1 MADQRTD
8 PVYHREGQMYAH
20 NTTLSSI
27 APLSS
32 LPASTQPLFKPPPD
46 TTKTPYILT
55 SPSTIFH
62 AQGGG
67 QPSDVGTITLTS
79 PTPDGNDPKFT
90 VHQVRKVDASAAILH
105 LGTFAPEEPRFTDAE
120 VGLEVKQAVDVPT
133 RVLHSRL
140 HTAGHV
146 LGLAIHLLSRAGEAG
161 LPRDLRDG
169 KASHYPGAAF
179 VENIGLIPGDAK
191 ARIQDKVDELVAQDL
206 GVAIHF
212 WTGEEAGT
220 KCISGLDGA
229 AVGEGDEVRVV
240 DIGGL
245 GSYPCG
251 GTHVACLK
259 ELGRVVVRG
268 IKRQKG
274 ISKVSYEVVDA

>member
-1 MADQRTD
+1 MTDQKTD
-8 PVYHREGQMYAH
+8 PLYHREGH
-20 NTTLSSI
+20 LHTHTTTLSSI

-32 LPASTQPLFKPPPD
+32 LPSTTQPLFKPPPS
-46 TTKTPYILT
+46 KTPYILT
-55 SPSTIFH
+55 TPSTIFH

-67 QPSDVGTITLTS
+67 QPSDIGTITLTK

-90 VHQVRKVDASAAILH
+90 VHQVRKVDPSILH
-105 LGTFAPEEPRFTDAE
+105 LGTFDPEEPTFTEQE
-120 VGLEVKQAVDVPT
+120 VGLEVRQDIDVPT

-140 HTAGHV
+140 HTGGHV

-161 LPRDLRDG
+161 LPQDLKDG

-179 VENIGLIPGDAK
+179 VENVGLIPGDAK
-191 ARIQDKVDELVAQDL
+191 ARIQEKVDELVSRDL

-212 WTGEEAGT
+212 WSGEDAGH

-229 AVGEGDEVRVV
+229 AVGDGEEVRVV

-251 GTHVACLK
+251 GTHVKTLK
-259 ELGRVVVRG
+259 ELGRVVVRN

>member
-1 MADQRTD
+1 MADQKTD
-8 PVYHREGQMYAH
+8 PLYHREGH
-20 NTTLSSI
+20 LHTHTTTLSSI
-27 APLSS
+27 TPLSS
-32 LPASTQPLFKPPPD
+32 LPAATQPLFKPPPD
-46 TTKTPYILT
+46 KEPYILT
-55 SPSTIFH
+55 TPSTIFH

-67 QPSDVGTITLTS
+67 QPSDTGTITLTS
-79 PTPDGNDPKFT
+79 PTPSGNDPKFA
-90 VHQVRKVDASAAILH
+90 VHQVRKVSAAILH
-105 LGTFAPEEPRFTDAE
+105 LGTFEPADPRFTPAE
-120 VGLEVKQAVDVPT
+120 LGLPVRQAVDVPT
-133 RVLHSRL
+133 RALHSRL

-161 LPRDLRDG
+161 LPKDLRDG

-191 ARIQDKVDELVAQDL
+191 AAIQDKVDELVRLDL
-206 GVAIHF
+206 VVAIHF
-212 WTGEEAGT
+212 WSGAEAGV

-229 AVGEGDEVRVV
+229 AVAEGEEVRVV
-240 DIGGL
+240 DVGGL

-251 GTHVACLK
+251 GTHVRTLG
-259 ELGRVVVRG
+259 ELGRVVVRN